1 VLVEAPQLMREAVVD
16 RLTRLAAMG
25 ETA

>member
-1 VLVEAPQLMREAVVD
+1 VESPTEVRDAVVA

-25 ETA
+25 GPA